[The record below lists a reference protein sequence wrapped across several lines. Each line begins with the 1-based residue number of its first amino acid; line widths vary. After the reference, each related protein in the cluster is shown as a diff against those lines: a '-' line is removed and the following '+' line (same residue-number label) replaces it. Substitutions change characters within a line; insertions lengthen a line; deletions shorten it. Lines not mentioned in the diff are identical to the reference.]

1 MASHSAAQRGIFVTD
16 FDGTLT
22 AVDFFELVRERWPL
36 DPDPWEAC
44 LAGRLPHIIAIAQV
58 FAAARGPEANLL
70 QLFDRLG
77 IDPGAGAAFRALREG
92 GWRVVVASAGCDWY
106 IRRVLE
112 RLGAEADVH
121 ANPGRYDEQRGLL
134 MEPPHGSPFF
144 HPRFGLD
151 KAAVLRHYAGQGL
164 PVAFAG
170 DGTPDLA
177 PALLVPPERRFAR
190 AWLADT
196 LAARGEGFQP
206 FSRWPDIAGR
216 LLATSAA

>member
-1 MASHSAAQRGIFVTD
+1 MAAPAAAWRGVLVTD

-22 AVDFFELVRERWPL
+22 SVDFFELVRARWPL
-36 DPDPWEAC
+36 KPDPWEAC
-44 LAGRLPHIIAIAQV
+44 LAGKVPHIVAIAQV
-58 FAAARGPEANLL
+58 LAAARGPESGLVE
-70 QLFDRLG
+70 LFDRLG
-77 IDPGAGAAFRALREG
+77 IDPGAGAAFRALRAA

-106 IRRVLE
+106 IRKVLE
-112 RLGAEADVH
+112 RLGAEAEIH
-121 ANPGRYDEQRGLL
+121 ANPGRYDEERGLL
-134 MEPPHGSPFF
+134 MQPARGSPFF

-151 KAAVLRHYAGQGL
+151 KAAVLKHCEADGL

-196 LAARGEGFQP
+196 LAARGESFRP
-206 FSRWPDIAGR
+206 FARWPDIAEN
-216 LLATSAA
+216 LLAGPA

>member
-1 MASHSAAQRGIFVTD
+1 MAQLQSSERGVLVTD

-22 AVDFFELVRERWPL
+22 SVDFFELVRQRWPL

-44 LAGRLPHIIAIAQV
+44 RAGQLPHIVAIAQV
-58 FAAARGPEANLL
+58 FAAARGPEAGLL
-70 QLFDRLG
+70 ELIDHLG
-77 IDPGAGAAFRALREG
+77 IDPASGAAFRALQAA

-106 IRRVLE
+106 IRKVLE
-112 RLGAEADVH
+112 RLGVEAEVY
-121 ANPGRYDEQRGLL
+121 ANPGRYDEARGLL
-134 MEPPHGSPFF
+134 MEPPHGSPFQ

-151 KAAVLRHYAGQGL
+151 KCAVLQHHAAAGL

-177 PALLVPPERRFAR
+177 PALLVPPHLRFAR

-196 LAARGEGFQP
+196 LAARGEGFRP
-206 FSRWPDIAGR
+206 FTRWPDIAQQ
-216 LLATSAA
+216 LLAANA